1 MIRTQCLYRILCE
14 CISLGGIELLGDVK
28 KELGANNEL
37 KTKLIHM
44 NYLFEI
50 LVNKWENILN
60 HPGFD
65 KDKQSKISKSFPLIP
80 KKISLNQDANKK
92 LEETELVKKEVSN
105 IIKYIVIHSISQILN
120 KNRLVI
126 F

>member
-14 CISLGGIELLGDVK
+14 CISLGGIEFLGDVK
-28 KELGANNEL
+28 KELGLNNEL

-60 HPGFD
+60 HPGLD
-65 KDKQSKISKSFPLIP
+65 KDKRSKIRKSFPLIP
-80 KKISLNQDANKK
+80 KKIPLNQDANKK
-92 LEETELVKKEVSN
+92 LEENELVKKEVSN
-105 IIKYIVIHSISQILN
+105 IIQCFGIYV
-120 KNRLVI
+120 V
-126 F
+126 